1 MEMKEEIISNK
12 IKCKKC
18 GNIIESRSTNDY
30 KRCSCGAVAVDGG
43 TEYLKRIGNE
53 NDYIE
58 LSVSKDNNRQL
69 FTQIIKKISNTLTS
83 KGISTSNHTVEKYIT
98 AYLES
103 YLINKYERIDIKEK
117 IYYPEII
124 NIMQLI
130 QD

>member
-1 MEMKEEIISNK
+1 MEKKEEIISNK

-18 GNIIESRSTNDY
+18 GDIIESISTNDY

-58 LSVSKDNNRQL
+58 LSISKDNNRQL

-98 AYLES
+98 AYLGS
-103 YLINKYERIDIKEK
+103 YLINKYERFDFKEK
-117 IYYPEII
+117 I
-124 NIMQLI
+124 
-130 QD
+130 